1 MISTDKAVNPPN
13 VMGASKRIAEMIIQ
27 SLNDETHRTNFVA
40 VRFGNTWIER
50 ICDSTFQKSNRSGW
64 SSYCNAS

>member
-27 SLNDETHRTNFVA
+27 SLNDETHQTNFVA
-40 VRFGNTWIER
+40 VRFGNVLGSRGSVIPL
-50 ICDSTFQKSNRSGW
+50 FKVKLKKVGQLL
-64 SSYCNAS
+64 